1 MTLKYNAQ
9 YGNFENIVTES
20 LYEIVHNLPDRV
32 RVRLSALRCDDEL
45 AAGLEE
51 VLQNEP
57 GVREVQANARTASLT
72 ISFNPALFDPLQWLS
87 SASFNELRRPVLKA
101 QKLAQPT
108 SEIRRA
114 TFAFEKLVK
123 PGQQFVLGA
132 LSLAVSLSGLPVWLT
147 RSIAGIA
154 LLPVINRALQ
164 TALEERRLGAD
175 ALDAGSCAVLIQE
188 GHVLPAGIM
197 LTLIGLGELVRDL
210 VTEQCELQLK
220 HQYALTQRSAWLVR
234 GDHRIRVPISDLLP
248 GDRIVV
254 YPGEVIGI
262 DGFVMEGGGTVAA
275 ASSRLDFAPVEIKPG
290 DLVSKDTVLIEG
302 KLYIRNEQVFAN
314 DEQSSD
320 PAKEKQK
327 KQWLQR
333 TQLHK
338 NALKAGYAG
347 ILPMISLAGL
357 VFAITRNIE
366 HALALICFDF
376 ITGVKIAIPTA
387 VLSSMANAGRHGVFI
402 KNAAALEQLANLDVV
417 VFSRSG
423 TLTTLKPVVTEVFV
437 ADGFTG
443 NEVTRLAAAVAQRYN
458 HMAAYAI
465 FRHANTNR
473 ISVPERQASRLIGGL
488 GVEGRVEGKTILFGR
503 TRLLEEN
510 GVDLGKAKEFL
521 DACSERGDSRACIA
535 INGQL
540 AGIIAF
546 QDPVRPDA
554 FETIQNLR
562 ALGISEIVMTTGGS
576 KEAAEAFAKKLQI
589 DQVHYRTLPQDE
601 AAIVKSYK
609 DRGLKVAL
617 VGDDVH
623 DSLALEQADLAITFQ
638 TGAEVARYRADVIL
652 SSEDLMDFA
661 RTIEIARSGMHRAR
675 QNLMLATVPN
685 SFGLLLSLFT
695 QTNVIAATLLN
706 NGSVAIAALNGIWPL
721 LDKESASSVR
731 H

>member
-1 MTLKYNAQ
+1 
-9 YGNFENIVTES
+9 VTES
-20 LYEIVHNLPDRV
+20 LYEIVHNLPDRM
-32 RVRLSALRCDDEL
+32 RLRLRALRCDEAL
-45 AAGLEE
+45 ATGLEQ
-51 VLQNEP
+51 VLQDEP
-57 GVREVQANARTASLT
+57 GVREVHANPRTSSLT
-72 ISFNPALFDPLQWLS
+72 ISFNSLLFDPLQWLS
-87 SASFNELRRPVLKA
+87 KTNFNELR
-101 QKLAQPT
+101 KLAPEPRKPVRPI

-114 TFAFEKLVK
+114 TYTFETLVK
-123 PGQQFVLGA
+123 PSQQFVLGA
-132 LSLAVSLSGLPVWLT
+132 LSLAVSLSGLPVWLS
-147 RSIAGIA
+147 RSIAWIA
-154 LLPVINRALQ
+154 LLPVINRAAQ

-175 ALDAGSCAVLIQE
+175 ALDASSCAVLILE
-188 GHVLPAGIM
+188 GQILPAGIM

-210 VTEQCELQLK
+210 VTERCELQLQ

-234 GDHRIRVPISDLLP
+234 GDHRIRVPISELSP

-254 YPGEVIGI
+254 YPGELIGI
-262 DGFVMEGGGTVAA
+262 DGFVMEGSGTVAK
-275 ASSRLDFAPVEIKPG
+275 ASSRFDFAPVEIKPG

-302 KLYIRNEQVFAN
+302 KMYIRNEQVFTN
-314 DEQSSD
+314 EEQSD
-320 PAKEKQK
+320 PAREKQK

-347 ILPMISLAGL
+347 IVPMVSLAGL
-357 VFAITRNIE
+357 VFAITRNLE
-366 HALALICFDF
+366 HALALVCFDF

-387 VLSSMANAGRHGVFI
+387 VLSSMADAGRRGVFI

-423 TLTTLKPVVTEVFV
+423 TLTTLKPVITEVFV

-443 NEVTRLAAAVAQRYN
+443 NEVTRLAAAVAQRYS

-465 FRHANTNR
+465 FRHANTNK
-473 ISVPERQASRLIGGL
+473 ITIPERQTSRLIGGL

-510 GVDLGKAKEFL
+510 GVDLSKAKDFL
-521 DACSERGDSRACIA
+521 EACSERGDSRACIA

-554 FETIQNLR
+554 LETIQTLR
-562 ALGISEIVMTTGGS
+562 SLGINEIVMTTGGS
-576 KEAAEAFAKKLQI
+576 KAAAESLAKTLQI
-589 DQVHYRTLPQDE
+589 DQVHYRTLPEDE

-638 TGAEVARYRADVIL
+638 TGAEVTRYRADVIL
-652 SSEDLMDFA
+652 SSEALMDFA
-661 RTIEIARSGMHRAR
+661 RTVEIARSGMNRAR
-675 QNLMLATVPN
+675 QNLLLATVPN
-685 SFGLLLSLFT
+685 ALGLLLGLAR
-695 QTNVIAATLLN
+695 QTNVITATLLN
-706 NGSVAIAALNGIWPL
+706 NGSVALAALYGIMPL
-721 LDKESASSVR
+721 LQKERADTVR